1 VTLVVEENYVNGVPQ
16 TALAGWAPSGAAS
29 HWSAGGSGRAGW
41 EGTIRHLVNTRLMV
55 NASYHGGFW
64 HEHDPGRCRT
74 IIQWIVPTTRAAHSI
89 APSVVFRYNANKDR
103 ATQDARFAEVRRIL
117 GTKASDPNAACLAI
131 AYAGMPADLERD
143 LACPEFRADVQNL
156 ARQLVAHPAVIDRPH
171 FGHGWIQPIDRYE
184 MDVAAADFIALLYA
198 TTPIPEPEPVDVPL
212 VLAPV
217 QEDWTS
223 VAGQPFYTEGPGMGE
238 KFWADS
244 ATKFRTHFEEVIYG
258 ADGQPT
264 TKPRGYRLASYQ
276 DHPGAPWEV
285 LYVPRLSGTPIKGT
299 RVPTSGYGL
308 PPQSQPAD
316 CTEQVNAAKT
326 ATASKAN
333 AQMDAWLA
341 TRPPIQP

>member
-1 VTLVVEENYVNGVPQ
+1 MTYSVQTYFLPAMPKTLRRGETFRLIACHTTEGGAGFAGAKA
-16 TALAGWAPSGAAS
+16 TADWMAAT
-29 HWSAGGSGRAGW
+29 AAQR
-41 EGTIRHLVNTRLMV
+41 
-55 NASYHGGFW
+55 NASYHEMW
-64 HEHDPGRCRT
+64 AWDPPTFTVLQLVPATHASHSVGPQVDVYTPDAWVVESLGAGWRDPNY
-74 IIQWIVPTTRAAHSI
+74 WIYAVSI
-89 APSVVFRYNANKDR
+89 AGTVGLVNGWA
-103 ATQDARFAEVRRIL
+103 QDPAFL
-117 GTKASDPNAACLAI
+117 AACNRRMAELKA
-131 AYAGMPADLERD
+131 ALGVSRRAEH
-143 LACPEFRADVQNL
+143 FRFNPRTRTDWGTVL
-156 ARQLVAHPAVIDRPH
+156 TP
-171 FGHGWIQPIDRYE
+171 
-184 MDVAAADFIALLYA
+184 LLGGL
-198 TTPIPEPEPVDVPL
+198 TIPDPIPEPEPVDVPL

-244 ATKFRTHFEEVIYG
+244 ATRFRTHFEEVIYG

-299 RVPTSGYGL
+299 RVPASGYGL
-308 PPQSQPAD
+308 PPDQPAPQPVD

-333 AQMDAWLA
+333 AQMDAWMA
-341 TRPPIQP
+341 TRPPIVP